1 MPLKKNWTH
10 KRKNPETK
18 PGSLIFN
25 GEVEPEP
32 SVSQIGIVIVG
43 IGWSIMWKLTLWT
56 NIGNVVSS

>member
-1 MPLKKNWTH
+1 VSNAAQKNWTH
-10 KRKNPETK
+10 KRKDPETK

-43 IGWSIMWKLTLWT
+43 IG
-56 NIGNVVSS
+56 